1 MENKISKQSIR
12 RGVTIISRNK
22 ILTKDEVIN
31 LSEKWDEK
39 EINLFKKMLRQGGSF
54 SIQGIKFSIT
64 VPEQIYNNKGEV
76 EGVLQEHEHED

>member
-39 EINLFKKMLRQGGSF
+39 EINLFKKML
-54 SIQGIKFSIT
+54 
-64 VPEQIYNNKGEV
+64 
-76 EGVLQEHEHED
+76 